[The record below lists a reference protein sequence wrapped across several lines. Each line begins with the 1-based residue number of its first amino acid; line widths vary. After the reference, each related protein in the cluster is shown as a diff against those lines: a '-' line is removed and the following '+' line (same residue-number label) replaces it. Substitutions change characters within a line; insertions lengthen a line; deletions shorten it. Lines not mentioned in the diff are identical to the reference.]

1 MLPSIRRNSLKILA
15 TLLLLLSP
23 FVASAQK
30 LDVKIVGRQDNET
43 EYTYVVPGHF
53 TAQSNS
59 STDCHGTES
68 ALGNSINVGCSGST
82 TTTGATTPAQ
92 QISYRVRGAT
102 FTLVLPD
109 GRAVVVNCDSKFAE
123 HMAGPAGNHRSC
135 RVPLV
140 DNITAD
146 FKGDKAKL
154 MWAVS
159 LDGKKIQSETYKV
172 LAVLDKS
179 AQK

>member
-1 MLPSIRRNSLKILA
+1 MRIVALIV
-15 TLLLLLSP
+15 LLLSAP
-23 FVASAQK
+23 SLACAQK
-30 LDVKIVGRQDNET
+30 FDVKIVGREDNET

-59 STDCHGTES
+59 SANCYGSES
-68 ALGNSINVGCSGST
+68 ALGNSSNVNCTGST

-92 QISYRVRGAT
+92 QISYHVRGAT
-102 FTLVLPD
+102 FTLLLPD
-109 GRAVVVNCDSKFAE
+109 GRAVVVNCESKFAE

-140 DNITAD
+140 DNIQAD

-154 MWAVS
+154 MWVVS
-159 LDGKKIQSETYKV
+159 LD
-172 LAVLDKS
+172 
-179 AQK
+179 

>member
-1 MLPSIRRNSLKILA
+1 MMRIPALIV
-15 TLLLLLSP
+15 LLLSSVP
-23 FVASAQK
+23 VASAQK
-30 LDVKIVGRQDNET
+30 LDVKIVGREDNET

-59 STDCHGTES
+59 SANCYGSES
-68 ALGNSINVGCSGST
+68 ALGNSSNVNCTGST
-82 TTTGATTPAQ
+82 ITTGATTPAQ
-92 QISYRVRGAT
+92 QISYHVRGAT
-102 FTLVLPD
+102 FTLLLPD
-109 GRAVVVNCDSKFAE
+109 GRAVVVNCESKFAE

-140 DNITAD
+140 DNIQAD

-154 MWAVS
+154 MWVVS

-172 LAVLDKS
+172 LAVLGKGD
-179 AQK
+179 QKNER

>member
-1 MLPSIRRNSLKILA
+1 MRIPALIV
-15 TLLLLLSP
+15 LLLSSASL
-23 FVASAQK
+23 ASAQK
-30 LDVKIVGRQDNET
+30 LDVKIVGREDNET

-59 STDCHGTES
+59 SANCYGSES
-68 ALGNSINVGCSGST
+68 TLGNSSNVNCTGST
-82 TTTGATTPAQ
+82 TTSGATTPAQ
-92 QISYRVRGAT
+92 QISYHVRGAT
-102 FTLVLPD
+102 FTLLLPD
-109 GRAVVVNCDSKFAE
+109 GRAVVVNCESKFAE

-140 DNITAD
+140 DNIQAD

-154 MWAVS
+154 MWVVS

-172 LAVLDKS
+172 LAVLGKS
-179 AQK
+179 DQK